1 MRSPPNAV
9 AHIPSVLNQHS
20 WTLVGGNAGSSKALL
35 IDMHQGNRH
44 RQPAWRFFVFQRSRC
59 LWPNMPAGS
68 PFDGQLHH
76 GHYTMRELPIQERE
90 DHPCMD
96 TAPKQTLV
104 VVIDDSPTI
113 CKILETCLRRAGH
126 QAVSYPDPVQ
136 ALQALFRGEIA
147 RPDVLFVDLVLPHM
161 DGYEVIKLLRAR
173 AEFKAV
179 PIIAISGRDSVV
191 DRLKARLAGANDYV
205 TKPFKTERILALVQ
219 KYSSLDRN

>member
-1 MRSPPNAV
+1 
-9 AHIPSVLNQHS
+9 
-20 WTLVGGNAGSSKALL
+20 
-35 IDMHQGNRH
+35 
-44 RQPAWRFFVFQRSRC
+44 
-59 LWPNMPAGS
+59 
-68 PFDGQLHH
+68 
-76 GHYTMRELPIQERE
+76 
-90 DHPCMD
+90 MD